1 MPTQLPPLNK
11 FRLVA
16 QALPSGST
24 SVYKEEIDVSTI
36 VLTSTVANITEDQH
50 TFSMFVQKSGS
61 ATPVTILKNMI
72 LPPEETFTPIGG
84 EGKLVLQQDDE
95 IIFEVD
101 TANVIEI
108 TLSLLENAND

>member
-1 MPTQLPPLNK
+1 MAQVLPPLNK

-16 QALPSGST
+16 VPLVSGSNT
-24 SVYKEEIDVSTI
+24 VYKEEIDVSTI
-36 VLTSTVANITEDQH
+36 VLTSTVANITQDQQ

-61 ATPVTILKNMI
+61 AVPVTILRNMI

-84 EGKLVLQQDDE
+84 EGKLVLEKDDE
-95 IIFEVD
+95 IIFDVD
-101 TANVIEI
+101 QDNIIEI